1 MVNLFFFRI
10 FNNMAKKLKTV
21 YRSYTENGERFMICR
36 NSVEGGRYWKGNLC
50 SHWSKVN
57 TDTTATLCYKCV
69 NKVTEPPV
77 FTAKYTPTGR
87 PKGWQWMSQFVDKDG
102 KVYHKGKEQPAL
114 KGTLPITVIDK
125 VNKVKR
131 LTKREREA
139 QRRETASTIYSL
151 KKKLAKARFKKDKK
165 PIEVQIRKLTR
176 KIKVK

>member
-1 MVNLFFFRI
+1 
-10 FNNMAKKLKTV
+10 MAKKLKTV

-87 PKGWQWMSQFVDKDG
+87 PKGWQWMNQFVDKDG
-102 KVYHKGKEQPAL
+102 TVYLKGKEQVEL
-114 KGTLPITVIDK
+114 KGTLPVTVIK
-125 VNKVKR
+125 PKKHKKR
-131 LTKREREA
+131 LTKKKRESQNRELMA
-139 QRRETASTIYSL
+139 EIYKL
-151 KKKLAKARFKKDKK
+151 KKQLKKVTLKKDKK
-165 PIEVQIRKLTR
+165 SLEIQIRKLNR
-176 KIKVK
+176 KIN

>member
-1 MVNLFFFRI
+1 
-10 FNNMAKKLKTV
+10 MAKKLKTV

-69 NKVTEPPV
+69 NRVTEPPV

-102 KVYHKGKEQPAL
+102 KVY
-114 KGTLPITVIDK
+114 
-125 VNKVKR
+125 
-131 LTKREREA
+131 
-139 QRRETASTIYSL
+139 SL